1 MFARKICAR
10 ILVDGLAPKV
20 RKCYPRRVPM
30 RNVQLSVIGAATDI
44 GSKLSLLLK
53 KNNKVSRLNIYDY
66 DSKVHGLAI
75 ELNQIPGGPVVASYD
90 GENDLTAAITQSNLI
105 LMVARTARTSGV
117 TRSTML
123 QVNAPA
129 VQKLCKA
136 ISESNPDAFF
146 AISTNPINS
155 ILPFASAMLYRYNC
169 YNPFRIFGI
178 THIDT
183 ARARSY
189 AGKTLQANPRHLRI
203 PVIGGHSEQTIVPL
217 FSNLTP
223 DFYTLDIGQADL
235 LTRLV
240 KKAESDVLNLKVGK
254 ESAVAAMAWSV
265 NEFAEGLVDALWG
278 NEAEVHCFTAN
289 PHFGTRF
296 FGGPTTIGPHGI
308 LSTCSNFQ
316 LSNLECG
323 LLSDA
328 VSVINNDVA
337 SGEDLSGTFY

>member
-1 MFARKICAR
+1 MFTHKIYARK
-10 ILVDGLAPKV
+10 LVMGLPTKV
-20 RKCYPRRVPM
+20 YNFYSSRVPV
-30 RNVQLSVIGAATDI
+30 RNVQLSVIGAASEI

-53 KNNKVSRLNIYDY
+53 KNNKVTKLNIYDN
-66 DSKVHGLAI
+66 DSMVHGLAI
-75 ELNQIPGGPVVASYD
+75 ELNQIPGGPKVSSYD
-90 GENDLTAAITQSNLI
+90 GEKDLPAAITQSHLI
-105 LMVARTARTSGV
+105 LMVTRTPRTNGL
-117 TRSTML
+117 TRTTML
-123 QVNAPA
+123 QVNAPP

-136 ISESNPDAFF
+136 ISENNPDAFL
-146 AISTNPINS
+146 AISTNPVNS

-169 YNPFRIFGI
+169 YNPFRVFGI

-189 AGKTLQANPRHLRI
+189 AGKTLQANPRHLQI
-203 PVIGGHSEQTIVPL
+203 PVIGGHSEQTVVPL

-223 DFYTLDIGQADL
+223 DFYTLDVGQADL

-240 KKAESDVLNLKVGK
+240 KKAGTEVLSLKGGNG
-254 ESAVAAMAWSV
+254 SAVAAVAWSV

-278 NEAEVHCFTAN
+278 NEVEVHCFTAN

-296 FGGPTTIGPHGI
+296 FGGPTIIGPHGI
-308 LSTCSNFQ
+308 IRTCCNFQ
-316 LSNLECG
+316 MSNLECG

-337 SGEDLSGTFY
+337 LGEDLCGTYY

>member
-1 MFARKICAR
+1 MFVRTICALK
-10 ILVDGLAPKV
+10 LVDGLTPKV
-20 RKCYPRRVPM
+20 LTYYTTRIQT
-30 RNVQLSVIGAATDI
+30 RNVQMSVIGAATDI

-53 KNNKVSRLNIYDY
+53 RNNKVSKLNIYDY
-66 DSKVHGLAI
+66 DSKIHGLAI

-90 GENDLTAAITQSNLI
+90 GEKDLPAAIVQSNLI
-105 LMVARTARTSGV
+105 LMVSRTARANGV
-117 TRSTML
+117 TRNTML
-123 QVNAPA
+123 QVNAPS

-136 ISESNPDAFF
+136 ISENNPDAFL

-203 PVIGGHSEQTIVPL
+203 PVIGGHSEQTVIPL

-223 DFYTLDIGQADL
+223 DFYTLDVGQADL

-240 KKAESDVLNLKVGK
+240 KKAGSDVLSLNVGK
-254 ESAVAAMAWSV
+254 SAVAAMAWSV
-265 NEFAEGLVDALWG
+265 NEFAEGLVDALYG
-278 NEAEVHCFTAN
+278 NESEVHCFTAN

-296 FGGPTTIGPHGI
+296 FAGPTTIGPHGI
-308 LSTCSNFQ
+308 LRTCSNFQ

-323 LLSDA
+323 LLSDS
-328 VSVINNDVA
+328 VSIINNDVA
-337 SGEDLSGTFY
+337 LGEDLCATYY